1 MLKTSDT
8 IAAPVTPPGRAGV
21 GIVRISGP
29 LALAIATKIINFT
42 PKARIAHFCD
52 FLSKEQTTIDQ
63 GLAIYFQTP
72 HSFTG
77 EDVVELQCHGSVI
90 IMDMLLERALQLGAR
105 MAEPGEF
112 TRRAFLNH
120 KIDLT
125 QAEAIAD
132 LIDATSQQAAQ
143 NAVRSMQGEFS
154 RHVNQLLA
162 MLIKIRAELEATIDF
177 PEEEEIENLA
187 LNNITLDINNILQQI
202 NNIKNIAKQGEILR
216 DGITIVLAGKP
227 NAGKSSLFNY
237 LAGHNAAI
245 VTDIPG
251 TTRDVLHAR
260 IQIDG
265 LPVNLIDTAG
275 LRAQADIIEA
285 EGIRRAQEQM
295 QKADHVLLIVDATNP
310 QDLEQIPENIK
321 YTVVY
326 NKVDLI
332 TDPADCAAGRQN
344 EYCIAPQL
352 ANNCLYISVQNNQG
366 LDLLKQYLKD
376 ISGMRSSENGFSARR
391 RHLEALNQCEQ
402 YLINANKIL
411 LSGSLELAADDLNFA
426 QRALGEITGEF
437 SADNLLDKI
446 FGEFCIGK

>member
-1 MLKTSDT
+1 MLTTSDT
-8 IAAPVTPPGRAGV
+8 IAAPVTPPGRGGV
-21 GIVRISGP
+21 GIIRISGP
-29 LALAIATKIINFT
+29 LALAIATKIIDFT
-42 PKARIAHFCD
+42 PKTRSAHFCK
-52 FLSKEQTTIDQ
+52 FLSTEQTTIDQ
-63 GLAIYFQTP
+63 GLAIYFQAP

-77 EDVVELQCHGSVI
+77 EDVVELQCHGSSI
-90 IMDMLLERALQLGAR
+90 IMDILLERILWLGAR

-120 KIDLT
+120 KIDLI

-154 RHVNQLLA
+154 KLINQLLN
-162 MLIKIRAELEATIDF
+162 MLIKIRAELEAAIDF

-187 LNNITLDINNILQQI
+187 LNNITQDISNVLQQI
-202 NNIKNIAKQGEILR
+202 SKIKNIAKQGEILR

-251 TTRDVLHAR
+251 TTRDVLHTR

-265 LPVNLIDTAG
+265 LPINLIDTAG

-332 TDPADCAAGRQN
+332 PDPTRCV
-344 EYCIAPQL
+344 APQP

-366 LDLLKQYLKD
+366 LNLLKQHIKD
-376 ISGMRSSENGFSARR
+376 IAGLQSIENGFSARR

-411 LSGSLELAADDLNFA
+411 ISGSLELAADDLNFA

>member
-29 LALAIATKIINFT
+29 LALAIATKIINFI

-63 GLAIYFQTP
+63 GLAIYFQAP

-90 IMDMLLERALQLGAR
+90 IMDMLLERTLQLGAR

-265 LPVNLIDTAG
+265 LPINLIDTAG

-310 QDLEQIPENIK
+310 QDLELMPENIK

-326 NKVDLI
+326 NKVDLVP
-332 TDPADCAAGRQN
+332 DPTRCAAPR
-344 EYCIAPQL
+344 P

-402 YLINANKIL
+402 FLINANKIL
-411 LSGSLELAADDLNFA
+411 LSGSLELAADDLSFA

>member
-1 MLKTSDT
+1 MLTASDT
-8 IAAPVTPPGRAGV
+8 IAASVTPPGRGGV

-29 LALAIATKIINFT
+29 LTLNIATKILNFS
-42 PKARIAHFCD
+42 PKARYAHFCN
-52 FLSKEQTTIDQ
+52 FLSTEQTIIDQ
-63 GLAIYFQTP
+63 GLAIYFPTP

-77 EDVVELQCHGSVI
+77 EDILELQCHGSSI
-90 IMDMLLERALQLGAR
+90 IMDILLENILRLGAR

-120 KIDLT
+120 KIDLI

-154 RHVNQLLA
+154 KLVNQLLS

-187 LNNITLDINNILQQI
+187 LNNITTDINTILQQI

-251 TTRDVLHAR
+251 TTRDVLHTR

-265 LPVNLIDTAG
+265 LPINLIDTAG
-275 LRAQADIIEA
+275 LREQADIIEA

-310 QDLEQIPENIK
+310 QDPEQIPANIK

-326 NKVDLI
+326 NKVDLVL
-332 TDPADCAAGRQN
+332 DPSELDTG
-344 EYCIAPQL
+344 QL
-352 ANNCLYISVQNNQG
+352 ATNYLYISVQNNQG
-366 LDLLKQYLKD
+366 LDLLKQYIKD
-376 ISGMRSSENGFSARR
+376 IAGLQSIENGFSARR
-391 RHLEALNQCEQ
+391 RHLGALNQCEQ
-402 YLINANKIL
+402 YLVNANKIL
-411 LSGSLELAADDLNFA
+411 TSGSLELAADDLSFA